1 MLAALYLLKTWT
13 LTCKKKREKGILLH
27 TSFQTEQLETN
38 KKSIKISWSEAPQQL
53 SGEIRATEFHVRLR
67 RIFFT
72 MSIKSTTCLIHKSV
86 MTRRRAHTQTT
97 SCRRERR
104 SGAAAIKHGHEI
116 AFVYIVKLLF
126 WGLVV
131 SHSDFFFVP
140 RRGKAPWKEL
150 PSTVR
155 LA

>member
-13 LTCKKKREKGILLH
+13 LTCKNKREKKEYYFTRRFRLNSWKQIKNQSKSADRKHHNSWAVGFVRPSSMCDSDGFFLRCRLNRPH
-27 TSFQTEQLETN
+27 VW
-38 KKSIKISWSEAPQQL
+38 SIKVWWRGGARTLKRQAA
-53 SGEIRATEFHVRLR
+53 G
-67 RIFFT
+67 
-72 MSIKSTTCLIHKSV
+72 
-86 MTRRRAHTQTT
+86 
-97 SCRRERR
+97 ERR

-131 SHSDFFFVP
+131 SHSDFFVP